1 MEVIVYTTPTC
12 PYCHQVKGF
21 LSQRG
26 IKFTERDVSTD
37 RAAATEMIQKTGQRA
52 VPVTIIDGQ
61 VIIGFDRARLEDL
74 LASRGSGSRPSL
86 GLQVADAS
94 KFIQERGTSPVF
106 GALVGGVKPGSIGER
121 LGLRRGDIIIEINLR
136 PVRNVAELGQALCGL
151 SLGDWVVVAF
161 QRGQG
166 EFKAEAVL

>member
-26 IKFTERDVSTD
+26 IKFTERDVSVD

-74 LASRGSGSRPSL
+74 LTSRGSGSRPSL
-86 GLQVADAS
+86 GLQVADAG
-94 KFIQERGTSPVF
+94 KF
-106 GALVGGVKPGSIGER
+106 A
-121 LGLRRGDIIIEINLR
+121 
-136 PVRNVAELGQALCGL
+136 
-151 SLGDWVVVAF
+151 
-161 QRGQG
+161 
-166 EFKAEAVL
+166 